1 MNKLMIKLIK
11 FYQKYKPDRKHC
23 RHYPTCSNY
32 ALEAYEK
39 FNFFYATFLTIKRI
53 LKCNPLFKPKYDPVP
68 LSRKEKQALKKAA
81 ENSSKEESNSLKEV

>member
-53 LKCNPLFKPKYDPVP
+53 LKCNPLFKPKYDPY
-68 LSRKEKQALKKAA
+68 LYRERKNKR
-81 ENSSKEESNSLKEV
+81 